1 MTKNQAAWI
10 TEAKGKPLK
19 VDEAP
24 TPKPGPGEVVIKN
37 AAVAINPVDWKIQEY
52 GLFLTQFPN
61 ILGTDVAGTIEEV
74 GEGVTSLKKGQRVIG
89 QLLITMVSRLG
100 PAITKL
106 TCLINSSHTA
116 GIATRDIE
124 HSAFQLYSKT
134 FEILAAPIPDSISF
148 EEGAV
153 LPLAISTAAAGL
165 YQKTHLGLPFP
176 STNPQPTNQTL
187 LVWGGS
193 SSVGATA
200 VQLAVASGLKVVA
213 TASTRNHDFVK
224 SLGATKVVDYSS
236 SSVVDDILAAIK
248 EVGGSFA
255 GVYDAISEP
264 GSLKHI
270 GAVTDKLG
278 VTPVVVV
285 LPPPESLT
293 KTVESKQVAAPTI
306 ALQHKEV
313 AHAVW
318 GKFVPEGLASG
329 QFKAKPDPLVVG
341 KGLEKIQDALDKQHA
356 GVSAQ
361 KVVVSL

>member
-1 MTKNQAAWI
+1 M
-10 TEAKGKPLK
+10 
-19 VDEAP
+19 
-24 TPKPGPGEVVIKN
+24 
-37 AAVAINPVDWKIQEY
+37 
-52 GLFLTQFPN
+52 
-61 ILGTDVAGTIEEV
+61 
-74 GEGVTSLKKGQRVIG
+74 
-89 QLLITMVSRLG
+89 LITMVSRLG

-116 GIATRDIE
+116 GIATGDIE

-187 LVWGGS
+187 LIWGGS

-278 VTPVVVV
+278 VTPVAVV

-293 KTVESKQVAAPTI
+293 KTVESKQG
-306 ALQHKEV
+306 EW
-313 AHAVW
+313 AVELAIP
-318 GKFVPEGLASG
+318 GDFILPRFPHTLFCSNADEGH
-329 QFKAKPDPLVVG
+329 FC
-341 KGLEKIQDALDKQHA
+341 
-356 GVSAQ
+356 
-361 KVVVSL
+361 

>member
-1 MTKNQAAWI
+1 MAKNQAAWI

-24 TPKPGPGEVVIKN
+24 IPKPGPGEVVIKN

-89 QLLITMVSRLG
+89 
-100 PAITKL
+100 
-106 TCLINSSHTA
+106 HTA

-224 SLGATKVVDYSS
+224 SLGATKVIDYSS
-236 SSVVDDILAAIK
+236 PSVVDDILAAIK

-293 KTVESKQVAAPTI
+293 KTVESKQVAAPSI

-329 QFKAKPDPLVVG
+329 QFKAKPDPLVIG

>member
-19 VDEAP
+19 VGEAP

-89 QLLITMVSRLG
+89 
-100 PAITKL
+100 
-106 TCLINSSHTA
+106 HTA
-116 GIATRDIE
+116 GIATGDIE

-187 LVWGGS
+187 LIWGGS

-278 VTPVVVV
+278 VTPVAVV

-293 KTVESKQVAAPTI
+293 KTVESKQVAAPSI